1 MSGTSVGGP
10 SESGFQAVSSVRDDF
25 LAPRPVSSP
34 EAKAG
39 DLDSAWPGFRGLL
52 PGPSGYLVVAAGVP
66 GGCGVAPE

>member
-1 MSGTSVGGP
+1 M
-10 SESGFQAVSSVRDDF
+10 SSVRDDF

-34 EAKAG
+34 EGKAG